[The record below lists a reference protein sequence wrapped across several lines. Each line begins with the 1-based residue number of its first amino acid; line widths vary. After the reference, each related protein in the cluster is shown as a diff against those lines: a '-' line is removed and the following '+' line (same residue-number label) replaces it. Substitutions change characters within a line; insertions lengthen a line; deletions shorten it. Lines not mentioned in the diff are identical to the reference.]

1 MGDYFGHWIQIGRM
15 TLAEKLP
22 KIFYVN
28 WFRKDEDGKFM
39 WPGYTDNVR
48 VLKWVIERVNGT
60 GKFVDTP
67 IGRVPA
73 EGAIEVDGI
82 GVTPETMKKLF
93 TVNNDEWKGEVTE
106 MREYYKIFGDRLP
119 KQLSAELDKIEARLK
134 K

>member
-1 MGDYFGHWIQIGRM
+1 
-15 TLAEKLP
+15 
-22 KIFYVN
+22 
-28 WFRKDEDGKFM
+28 M

-48 VLKWVIERVNGT
+48 VLTWVIERVNGT